1 VFADIGTSVYYT
13 PGILFQQV
21 GSHAALFVDLTF
33 VVFVLL
39 AIKYS
44 EVAIRYPE
52 GGGVVTVATRAIN
65 PIAGLLGG
73 LFILVDYFLTAG
85 LSATSGMIYLSVVYT
100 PLKGAILLASVA
112 ALLGLGLLNL
122 IGIRASAGVTAAIA
136 IVAAAGQLLVVIA
149 VVASVSP
156 ARLGQSFSMM
166 LTGPPLGPD
175 RILVGYAGAFLA
187 FSGLESITQL
197 APAMAEPRKR
207 TARLAMVLVVLSLLV
222 TSPLLTLWSTTLLK
236 PGFDPDQSVSLLGGL
251 AAGPLLQNA
260 VAVSGAL
267 LLVFACN
274 TALIGCYHV
283 LIALSRMRFL
293 PGALLAINRWRQTP
307 HWSILLATL
316 IPILVVIVAGA
327 STGFM
332 GELYAFGLLGA
343 FSVTCLSLDIIRWQ
357 ERKARRPSK
366 AIGRTSM
373 PMFLVGVV
381 TTVLVVI
388 PWLTNLVVK
397 PKATV
402 FGGGIVLTGL
412 LVAFLMDRRRRRRG
426 QLALFPYV
434 HRDQHPVLLLR
445 HGRRVA
451 PVPVLALLP
460 ADPPRAAKVIVEA
473 IAAAHGREVAF
484 VYCGRVT
491 RARRPR
497 LLEILDPYADDKDAQ
512 SALQQAA
519 VAAREH
525 HLRARYVYV
534 PKGTDSDVE
543 AWLREDLKPEVVVGS
558 AS

>member
-1 VFADIGTSVYYT
+1 
-13 PGILFQQV
+13 
-21 GSHAALFVDLTF
+21 
-33 VVFVLL
+33 
-39 AIKYS
+39 
-44 EVAIRYPE
+44 
-52 GGGVVTVATRAIN
+52 
-65 PIAGLLGG
+65 
-73 LFILVDYFLTAG
+73 
-85 LSATSGMIYLSVVYT
+85 
-100 PLKGAILLASVA
+100 
-112 ALLGLGLLNL
+112 
-122 IGIRASAGVTAAIA
+122 
-136 IVAAAGQLLVVIA
+136 
-149 VVASVSP
+149 
-156 ARLGQSFSMM
+156 
-166 LTGPPLGPD
+166 
-175 RILVGYAGAFLA
+175 
-187 FSGLESITQL
+187 
-197 APAMAEPRKR
+197 
-207 TARLAMVLVVLSLLV
+207 
-222 TSPLLTLWSTTLLK
+222 
-236 PGFDPDQSVSLLGGL
+236 
-251 AAGPLLQNA
+251 
-260 VAVSGAL
+260 
-267 LLVFACN
+267 
-274 TALIGCYHV
+274 
-283 LIALSRMRFL
+283 
-293 PGALLAINRWRQTP
+293 
-307 HWSILLATL
+307 
-316 IPILVVIVAGA
+316 
-327 STGFM
+327 
-332 GELYAFGLLGA
+332 
-343 FSVTCLSLDIIRWQ
+343 
-357 ERKARRPSK
+357 
-366 AIGRTSM
+366 M

-397 PKATV
+397 PKATA